1 MRPARLMLHA
11 ATILLSA
18 FLLFLVQPLIAR
30 IILPWFGGT
39 AAVWT
44 TCMLFFQ
51 TLLLAGYA
59 YAHGTN
65 AKLSPRAQAI
75 LHTVLLAA
83 AVGLLPIAPGD
94 AWKPAGDEE
103 PVSRILLVLLIAV
116 GLPYFLLSA
125 TSPLVQAWF
134 ARARPGENPYRLFAI
149 SNFASLVALVG
160 YPFVV
165 EPWLSN
171 SQQVQ
176 YWSWLFAV
184 FAVLCAV
191 LSWVSVRPAP
201 ARVESAESAP
211 KPTRADYALW
221 LSLSAAGSVLLL
233 SVTNHITQNVAAMPL
248 LWLAPLTLYL
258 LTFIIAFEGGRLYK
272 VEVMWSFV
280 LVWLAGMG
288 WVLADPDLQFKLWIQ
303 LGMWLSGLFVA
314 CLFCHGELYR
324 SRPHERH
331 LTAYYLVIS
340 AGGALGGLLVAV
352 VAPLVFNA
360 YYELGLALIA
370 VAFLAAIRFAPV
382 NALARYGSLA
392 VLLAISGAA
401 AYEALHFQR
410 DVIVSARNFYGVL
423 RVKEYGQPDTPG
435 HLRRLVHGV
444 IMHGEQHMHGPMRSQ
459 LTTYYQATS
468 GIGLA
473 LEARRGRPDIRV
485 GLVGLGIG
493 TLAAWGRKGDVFR
506 FYEINPDVIAVA
518 QRQFSYLGDSAAKI
532 ELSLGDARLTLEREA
547 PQHLDILA
555 VDAFSSDAIPAHLI
569 TKEAL
574 AAYLRHMK
582 PDGIVAFHVSNRF
595 LDLVPVVG
603 RIAKEN
609 GAHAVVVYDPGGEG
623 EDKTQ
628 TDWVLVSRD
637 PKALEAPQIKAA
649 KPEVPH
655 ERPEWRTW
663 TDDYSNLVQILK

>member
-1 MRPARLMLHA
+1 MLHA

-51 TLLLAGYA
+51 SLLLAGYA

-75 LHTVLLAA
+75 AHTVLLAA
-83 AVGLLPIAPGD
+83 AVATLPIAPGD
-94 AWKPAGDEE
+94 AWKPTGDEE
-103 PVSRILLVLLIAV
+103 PVSRILLLLTVAV

-176 YWSWLFAV
+176 YWSWLFAA
-184 FAVLCAV
+184 FAALCAV
-191 LSWVSVRPAP
+191 LAWASVRPAP
-201 ARVESAESAP
+201 VPVAAAEPAP

-233 SVTNHITQNVAAMPL
+233 AVTNHITQNVAAMPM

-258 LTFIIAFEGGRLYK
+258 LTFIIAFEGGRLYR
-272 VEVMWSFV
+272 VEVLWSFV

-288 WVLADPDLQFKLWIQ
+288 WILADPDHQFDLWIQ

-331 LTAYYLVIS
+331 LTAFYLVIS

-370 VAFLAAIRFAPV
+370 VALLAAIRFAPI
-382 NALARYGSLA
+382 NLYARFGSLA
-392 VLLAISGAA
+392 ILLAVSGAA
-401 AYEALHFQR
+401 AFDALRFQR
-410 DVIVSARNFYGVL
+410 DVSVSARNFYGVL

-435 HLRRLVHGV
+435 HLKRLLHGV
-444 IMHGEQHMHGPMRSQ
+444 IMHGEQHMHAPLRAQ
-459 LTTYYQATS
+459 LTTYYQASS

-473 LEARRGRPDIRV
+473 LEARRQRSAIRV
-485 GLVGLGIG
+485 GLIGLGTG
-493 TLAAWGRKGDVFR
+493 TLAAWGRKGDVYR
-506 FYEINPDVIAVA
+506 FYEINPEVIAVA
-518 QRQFSYLGDSAAKI
+518 QREFTYLGDSAATI
-532 ELSLGDARLTLEREA
+532 ELSLGDARLNLEREP
-547 PQHLDILA
+547 PQNLDILA
-555 VDAFSSDAIPAHLI
+555 VDAFSSDAIPVHLI

-609 GAHAVVVYDPGGEG
+609 GAHAMVVYDEGSG
-623 EDKTQ
+623 EDKT
-628 TDWVLVSRD
+628 TSDWVLVSRD
-637 PKALEAPQIKAA
+637 PKALDAPQIRAG
-649 KPEVPH
+649 KPVAPE
-655 ERPEWRTW
+655 ERPAWRTW